1 MIIVMKQGASNDKIE
16 TVVKRVE
23 ELGYKV
29 HLSRGE
35 ARTIIGVVG
44 ASEHL
49 IQEGQFEAYDGVEKT
64 MRVMQPYKLASRDFT
79 GTDTVID
86 VNGVKIGGKTMVIM
100 AGPCSVESR
109 SMIIETAQM
118 VKQAHTFCVAAHSS
132 HAAAPTA
139 SRAWVK
145 KV

>member
-86 VNGVKIGGKTMVIM
+86 VNGVKIGGKTMVS
-100 AGPCSVESR
+100 GV
-109 SMIIETAQM
+109 
-118 VKQAHTFCVAAHSS
+118 
-132 HAAAPTA
+132 
-139 SRAWVK
+139 
-145 KV
+145 